1 MYLMKR
7 ESRKRQYEPIDSTHI
22 MVQYNLVVIQRAA

>member
-7 ESRKRQYEPIDSTHI
+7 ESRKRQYEHI